1 MPKGKAR
8 MFTDQE
14 VEQMAIEMLENQLTT
29 DDIAQNHDCC
39 SATVAHNFHKFLSVY
54 NPTLYQEV
62 KEYMHQ
68 IKFGGR
74 PRIFSDEELVAIA
87 NEMLEKDL
95 SSKDLGRK
103 YYVVSSTILYNFHVH
118 LKRCDPELYQ
128 KIYQHL
134 QDIISSGM
142 YGRKDSKMGRR
153 RLFTDEELKNI
164 AVDMM
169 ENGLTAKEASEKHFV
184 EYTSLLYMFH
194 NYLRSYDPDFYEEL
208 KTYLSQ
214 EDHKHEKDRKIK

>member
-14 VEQMAIEMLENQLTT
+14 VEQMAIEMLENQSTT

-39 SATVAHNFHKFLSVY
+39 SATVARNFHKFLSVY

-74 PRIFSDEELVAIA
+74 PRIFSDEELVVIA
-87 NEMLEKDL
+87 NEMLEHDL
-95 SSKDLGRK
+95 SSKDLAKK
-103 YYVVSSTILYNFHVH
+103 YYVESSTILYNFHVH
-118 LKRCDPELYQ
+118 LKRYNPELYQ

-134 QDIISSGM
+134 QNIISSGM
-142 YGRKDSKMGRR
+142 YGKKDSKMGRR
-153 RLFTDEELKNI
+153 RLFTYDEVVTTEDDTPI
-164 AVDMM
+164 DEPA
-169 ENGLTAKEASEKHFV
+169 
-184 EYTSLLYMFH
+184 LL
-194 NYLRSYDPDFYEEL
+194 LGDCLDYEEL

-214 EDHKHEKDRKIK
+214 EDHKHVKDVK